1 MDVTVQRAVR
11 TLVVLASLTVA
22 GQREL
27 GAQDTGAPR
36 NPLQGLTRPTVPRVS
51 VHDTVFCSEAARQGW
66 LAGVVLPQLQ
76 QVDRAISALREYGDN
91 VSVRLAALE
100 HYPPIDTQADNAL
113 KAESKWADSALD
125 QLEKE
130 KSALLAAARNAK
142 VIDCG
147 SHVAA
152 PRDSTRRSPTTG
164 LTRPDVRYLNLRD
177 TVFCTDAERR
187 AWLAAVVLSV
197 LQQIDRA
204 ISAVNAYDDDVSI
217 RLAAAEHYQPVDAGD
232 VNTLKGESRWARDK
246 LDELE
251 KAKKAT
257 LEKAKNAKVIDCGA
271 HSAVPRDSV
280 PRDSVPPPT
289 KDSVPSPKPAAPR
302 TGMLPRNGRPPDG
315 PYVALIGGISDYFRF
330 HATESNAP
338 RLTSSAATQ
347 TVGDYGFSI
356 GWRRKHWDVR
366 GTYRA
371 DSRNYSQTFSSAGSS
386 QSFQAKLDDVFYQ
399 ADLAYAFGWRDFSL
413 EGIAGLTKA
422 IDHLKEYASSFN
434 AAEETRTLS
443 TYKTGFG
450 FGIEHRLYGS
460 FSVGLEDRCT
470 TGWSLHDSDLSNRVG
485 FELKYSFK

>member
-1 MDVTVQRAVR
+1 
-11 TLVVLASLTVA
+11 
-22 GQREL
+22 
-27 GAQDTGAPR
+27 
-36 NPLQGLTRPTVPRVS
+36 VS
-51 VHDTVFCSEAARQGW
+51 VHDTVFCSEAARQAW

-76 QVDRAISALREYGDN
+76 QLDRAISAVRDYGDN
-91 VSVRLAALE
+91 VSVRLAAVQ
-100 HYPPIDTQADNAL
+100 HYPPTDPAAENAL

-130 KSALLAAARNAK
+130 KSALLEAARNTK

-147 SHVAA
+147 SHVAS
-152 PRDSTRRSPTTG
+152 PPDSTRPTDG
-164 LTRPDVRYLNLRD
+164 LTRPDIPRYVNLRD
-177 TVFCTDAERR
+177 TLFCTEAERR
-187 AWLAAVVLSV
+187 AWLTAIVLSV

-204 ISAVNAYDDDVSI
+204 IAVVDAYDDDVNA
-217 RLAAAEHYQPVDAGD
+217 RLAAAEHYKSVDAAD
-232 VNTLKGESRWARDK
+232 INTLKGESKWARDK
-246 LDELE
+246 LAELE

-271 HSAVPRDSV
+271 HSAVPRDSI

-315 PYVALIGGISDYFRF
+315 LYIALIGGISDYFRF

-356 GWRRKHWDVR
+356 GWKRKHWDVR
-366 GTYRA
+366 GTYRT